1 MTMWRRQGMRQAD
14 AQTTVLLAGPA
25 LILSGFR
32 GLPQGLLSLLTAGPV
47 RPGGIREKVH
57 AVLP

>member
-1 MTMWRRQGMRQAD
+1 MTMWRRQGMRQAN
-14 AQTTVLLAGPA
+14 AQNTVLLAGPA

-32 GLPQGLLSLLTAGPV
+32 GLPQGLLSLLTV
-47 RPGGIREKVH
+47 SPGGIREEVH

>member
-1 MTMWRRQGMRQAD
+1 MTMWRRQGMRQAN
-14 AQTTVLLAGPA
+14 AQNTVLLAGPA

-32 GLPQGLLSLLTAGPV
+32 GLPQGLLSLLTV
-47 RPGGIREKVH
+47 SPGGIWEEVH